1 MKKKTKIIIIS
12 VVSILVLVALITV
25 LVIVIRN
32 NQLIDKGNKL
42 FRNDKCSGYKH
53 GDISY
58 RLDYADLDLHGD
70 AKSSTLKIVKSKY
83 NKCKICNNNKK
94 EDINII
100 CDYCAWITGRCPECG
115 GLIK

>member
-1 MKKKTKIIIIS
+1 MKKKTKIIVIS

-42 FRNDKCSGYKH
+42 YGTSACNKDSHWTGNFGPYSLQITPPAYIECRICHEKKYRN
-53 GDISY
+53 
-58 RLDYADLDLHGD
+58 R
-70 AKSSTLKIVKSKY
+70 
-83 NKCKICNNNKK
+83 
-94 EDINII
+94 NIL
-100 CDYCAWITGRCPECG
+100 CDRCANLTGRCPECG